1 MKGVSPHCLCVL
13 AATAG
18 LAWAACAIAATPAP
32 VKGAP
37 VTTVSRYRT
46 WQRVNSKTFL
56 LPVALN
62 SLCAMA
68 APRGVTRTPVNPHQR
83 KYFTVY
89 VNAAGRHAMMQEQ
102 IPKFPPGSV
111 IVKEKLFTKN
121 ATAPE
126 LLTVMVKREPGYSPD
141 GGDWEYQV
149 FNGQGTK
156 RQGAGKLENCQSCHA
171 LNKQTDYVFRDYL
184 SQAVQKGLK

>member
-1 MKGVSPHCLCVL
+1 MKSASSLRLGVA

-18 LAWAACAIAATPAP
+18 LAWAVCAVAAPPAP
-32 VKGAP
+32 VQGTP
-37 VTTVSRYRT
+37 VTTITRYRT
-46 WQRVNSKTFL
+46 WQRVNSKIFL
-56 LPVALN
+56 LPASLAG
-62 SLCAMA
+62 LCAMA
-68 APRGVTRTPVNPHQR
+68 SPQAVTQTSANPHRR

-102 IPKFPPGSV
+102 SPKFPAGSV
-111 IVKEKLFTKN
+111 IVKEKLLTKN
-121 ATAPE
+121 GTAPE
-126 LLTVMVKREPGYSPD
+126 LLTVMVKREKGYNPGN
-141 GGDWEYQV
+141 GDWEYQV

-171 LNKQTDYVFRDYL
+171 INKQTDYVFRDYL